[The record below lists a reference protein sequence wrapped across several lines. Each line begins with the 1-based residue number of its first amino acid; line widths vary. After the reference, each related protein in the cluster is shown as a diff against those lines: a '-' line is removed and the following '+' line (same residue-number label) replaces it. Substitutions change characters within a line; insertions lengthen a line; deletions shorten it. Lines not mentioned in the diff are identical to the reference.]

1 MKKRPPFIR
10 NWREIEPQ
18 EQVRPPMM
26 DEAFAFSTALGAAC
40 DLAQLQLLHGRLPPG
55 VRSNPPVASRD
66 EEEFLF
72 ILAGTPDLW
81 LDGYLYRLKEGDGVS
96 MAHGT
101 GSARAL
107 LNNSNKEVRFIFL
120 SEGSRYA
127 SKFFHPA
134 ALDAKANEFLANI
147 GKSWTDAPKKKLGPH
162 DGLTDKRRGKA
173 SPKASRKNGRP
184 AIVLH
189 WKDILERD
197 ENNTY
202 PGSKEQHAIAA
213 RFGRKARLSQIG
225 IHLDVLKPGRRTSW
239 PHAERDEE
247 EFVYVVSGKVD
258 VWIDGHIFPAGEGD
272 LIGFPS
278 RTAIT
283 HTIINN
289 GDEDAILLV
298 GAEAPKARNQYFY
311 PLHPNQNEAVGASH
325 WRDHPKVDLGPHDGM
340 PDALRAKV
348 KGAKKQAE
356 KASKKTRK

>member
-1 MKKRPPFIR
+1 MKQRPHFIR
-10 NWREIEPQ
+10 NWREIEPK
-18 EQVRPPMM
+18 EQVKPPMM

-72 ILAGTPDLW
+72 ILEGAPDLW
-81 LDGYLYRLKEGDGVS
+81 LDGYLFRLKEGGGVS

-107 LNNSNKEVRFIFL
+107 LNNSNGEVRFIFL

-134 ALDAKANEFLANI
+134 ALDLKANEFLANI

-173 SPKASRKNGRP
+173 SPGDSRKSGKA

-197 ENNTY
+197 ENNNY
-202 PGSKEQHAIAA
+202 PGSDEKHSVSA
-213 RFGRKARLSQIG
+213 RFGRKARFSRIG
-225 IHLDVLKPGRRTSW
+225 VHFEVLKPGRRTSW

-247 EFVYVVSGKVD
+247 EFVYVIAGEVD
-258 VWIDGHIFPAGEGD
+258 AWIDGHIHKMTEGD
-272 LIGFPS
+272 LVGFPS
-278 RTAIT
+278 GTAIT
-283 HTIINN
+283 HAIINN
-289 GDEDAILLV
+289 SGKDAHLLV
-298 GAEAPKARNQYFY
+298 GGESSKVYNQYFY
-311 PLHPNQNEAVGASH
+311 PYHPKQNEAVGKAYWH
-325 WRDHPKVDLGPHDGM
+325 DHPKVKLGAHDGM
-340 PDALRAKV
+340 PDALRTKTS
-348 KGAKKQAE
+348 KPRKAKKVA
-356 KASKKTRK
+356 KKTRK